1 MSEIDA
7 TTFEIEARRA
17 GDNLS
22 PVRAGLL
29 LARECAYPSLRPSD
43 YLIQLEELASK
54 AEAGLRGC
62 ETAEARSLGL
72 AQFLFKTAGFRGNLA
87 DYGDPRNSYLNQVL
101 ERRLGL
107 PITLSVIFLEAARQ
121 LGIPASGVGMPGHFI
136 VSVLGVDGPVYL
148 DPFNGGQ
155 QLTVADCAALAAKAG
170 ALEQDARFDPLWL
183 SPTPPRAIVARML
196 NNLRGFYLS
205 VEDWPMAIRVVE
217 RLGVLQ
223 PAVDTHVRDLG
234 LLHYR
239 NGAIGRASELLN
251 EYLRRSPAAP
261 DADAVRQGRD
271 RFRQELARL
280 N

>member
-7 TTFEIEARRA
+7 TTFEAEARQA

-29 LARECAYPSLRPSD
+29 LARECAYANLRPSD
-43 YLIQLEELASK
+43 YLIQLEDLA
-54 AEAGLRGC
+54 AEAEHSLQGC
-62 ETAEARSLGL
+62 ESGEARGLSL
-72 AQFLFKTAGFRGNLA
+72 AEFLFQTAGFRGNVA

-101 ERRLGL
+101 QRRLGL
-107 PITLSVIFLEAARQ
+107 PITLSVIFLDLAGQ
-121 LGIPASGVGMPGHFI
+121 LGLPARGIGLPGHFI
-136 VSVLGVDGPVYL
+136 VSVLGDDGPVYL
-148 DPFNGGQ
+148 DPFNGGRR
-155 QLTVADCAALAAKAG
+155 LTVAECATRVQGPLG
-170 ALEQDARFDPLWL
+170 REVGFDPLWL
-183 SPTPPRAIVARML
+183 SPTPPRDIVARML

-217 RLGVLQ
+217 RLSALQ
-223 PAVDTHVRDLG
+223 PAVTIHIRDLG

-239 NGAIGRASELLN
+239 NGALGRASGLLS

-261 DADAVRQGRD
+261 DVDAVRQGRD